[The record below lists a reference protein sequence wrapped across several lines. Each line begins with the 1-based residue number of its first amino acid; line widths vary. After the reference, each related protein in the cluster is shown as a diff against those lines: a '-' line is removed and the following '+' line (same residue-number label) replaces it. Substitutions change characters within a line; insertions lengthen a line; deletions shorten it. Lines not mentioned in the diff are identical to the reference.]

1 MASNT
6 SKTKIKRLQKNKKS
20 GKKRKKK
27 LQQGTTK
34 SYDILFK
41 DFN

>member
-6 SKTKIKRLQKNKKS
+6 SKTKIKRLQKNKNG
-20 GKKRKKK
+20 GKKRKRR
-27 LQQGTTK
+27 LQHGTTK
-34 SYDILFK
+34 SPAMLFK

>member
-6 SKTKIKRLQKNKKS
+6 SKTKIKRLQKNKKA
-20 GKKRKKK
+20 GRKRKRK
-27 LQQGTTK
+27 LQNGTTK
-34 SYDILFK
+34 SYSILFK